1 MRDPHHASPE
11 FQVGS
16 CRAVDHGEARR
27 LEKRIR
33 FDREHPDRVHRQHS
47 PAVFARGDRP
57 AASATNAAV
66 AIATHGCDAE
76 VVGPLYDA
84 VIRDTVARFEG
95 TRLAAEALGV

>member
-1 MRDPHHASPE
+1 MSIQTE
-11 FQVGS
+11 SIGS
-16 CRAVDHGEARR
+16 IPR
-27 LEKRIR
+27 LSSLLE
-33 FDREHPDRVHRQHS
+33 
-47 PAVFARGDRP
+47 
-57 AASATNAAV
+57 